1 MNLGLRT
8 NGGIPSWMTPSDES
22 LPTDATSDPNV
33 ISLRARQTGTT
44 LLSTG
49 LISAAGIVSGAL
61 VARLLGPSDRGLLA
75 AILLWPTIVA
85 YVGDLGGPS
94 GYTYLSSAK
103 RDRVPELVGNL
114 LALGAVQSGILIVIG
129 IPIAVAAMQAYPSA
143 MLICIAFTITYLPLN
158 LFTRYAN
165 ALNQGLGRFGQFN
178 AVRMTVQ
185 FVYVA
190 AVVALFVIRAPRLDL
205 IVGATVLSNVA
216 ALLVAVVP
224 MFGWRIR
231 KPRLDVKTLRATF
244 AYGLRAQVGN
254 LNPMEGLQ
262 IDLAVV
268 FLFLGPHAAGLYAIA
283 LASTIVLRAAGVSFG
298 MVALPSVAA
307 SVDVIEL
314 QRAFARSFR
323 LALLML
329 VPAAL
334 VLIALA
340 GILVPL
346 VYGGSFL
353 NSVPV
358 VRILTVGA
366 VAASLRRVLGDCL
379 RGSGHPMAASV
390 SEVMSLAVGL
400 PALALLVARYGI
412 NGAAI
417 AAGLS
422 YSTALAASVIFAWR
436 LVMIRPRDLF
446 AIRLSDVQTARAVL
460 RHTIWPA

>member
-1 MNLGLRT
+1 M
-8 NGGIPSWMTPSDES
+8 
-22 LPTDATSDPNV
+22 DATSDTSV
-33 ISLRARQTGTT
+33 MSLRARQTGTT

-49 LISAAGIVSGAL
+49 LISVAGIVSGAL

-103 RDRVPELVGNL
+103 RDRVPALKGNL
-114 LALGAVQSGILIVIG
+114 LALGVVQSVILIAIG
-129 IPIAVAAMQAYPSA
+129 IPIAAAAMQSYPSA

-165 ALNQGLGRFGQFN
+165 ALNQGMGRFAQFN

-190 AVVALFVIRAPRLDL
+190 AVVALFVIRTARLDL

-216 ALLVAVVP
+216 ALVVAVVP

-283 LASTIVLRAAGVSFG
+283 LSSTIVLRAAGASFG
-298 MVALPSVAA
+298 MVALPSVAG
-307 SVDVIEL
+307 SVDIVEL
-314 QRAFARSFR
+314 RRAFARSFR
-323 LALLML
+323 LAMVLLL
-329 VPAAL
+329 PAA
-334 VLIALA
+334 VVVIALA
-340 GILVPL
+340 GLLVPL
-346 VYGGSFL
+346 VYGTSFL
-353 NSVPV
+353 SAVPV

-379 RGSGHPMAASV
+379 RGSGQPIAASV
-390 SEVMSLAVGL
+390 SEVMSLVVGL
-400 PALALLVARYGI
+400 PALTFLVAGYGI
-412 NGAAI
+412 MGAAI

-422 YSTALAASVIFAWR
+422 YSTALAVSIIFAWR
-436 LVMIRPRDLF
+436 LVRIHPYDLF

-460 RHTIWPA
+460 KHALWPA